1 MTISLPENKF
11 VWNHNA
17 VFARDVID
25 AVRSLPS
32 VTNAAVVQGLP
43 MRTGS
48 FFASSEVEGYVPA
61 TAADAPVWRLRVVS
75 PEYFDVMQIPLVS
88 GRVFAPRDGEGEI
101 GRPQVA
107 VVSQSFVERF
117 WPGQD
122 PIGKHIGPREDAW
135 RPVVGV
141 VDDVRY
147 SGLETDPTIDVY
159 LPQALF
165 PQAAITLL
173 ARTVGDPLN
182 DVSEVRAVIRDID
195 ADAFITDVRTMGQVV
210 AASQAER
217 RASTLLVMVF
227 GALALTLV
235 IAGVYSV
242 VTQAV
247 VQRRLEM
254 AIRTA
259 LGVKPWHVVTLAMGT
274 ALQPAFIGVALGAIG
289 AVIAGRLL
297 ASLLFDVAA
306 SDVLA
311 WSVACGVVVAGCVGA
326 GYLPAG
332 QAARADPMTA
342 LKSD

>member
-1 MTISLPENKF
+1 MDAIARQQAVQFPETDRGWDVRVVPLRDRVAGESARGVSLLGLGTGLLLLIACANVATLLLARGAARKREVALRAAQVDPDFNPSQLLTMTISLPENKF
-11 VWNHNA
+11 AWNHNA

-75 PEYFDVMQIPLVS
+75 PEYFDVMQILLVS
-88 GRVFAPRDGEGEI
+88 GRVFAPRDGEREI

-173 ARTVGDPLN
+173 ARTVGDPFN

-247 VQRRLEM
+247 V
-254 AIRTA
+254 
-259 LGVKPWHVVTLAMGT
+259 
-274 ALQPAFIGVALGAIG
+274 
-289 AVIAGRLL
+289 
-297 ASLLFDVAA
+297 
-306 SDVLA
+306 
-311 WSVACGVVVAGCVGA
+311 
-326 GYLPAG
+326 
-332 QAARADPMTA
+332 
-342 LKSD
+342 